1 MNEYEH
7 LNNVKRFVKTNKKTK
22 NEKIYL
28 YSASQKNALYA
39 VLALIWLAMA
49 FKRSI
54 FRDGTS
60 VLKAEVLSSGLSCHL
75 ETTLTM
81 H

>member
-39 VLALIWLAMA
+39 VLALI
-49 FKRSI
+49 
-54 FRDGTS
+54 
-60 VLKAEVLSSGLSCHL
+60 
-75 ETTLTM
+75 
-81 H
+81 